1 MYKPIPMHIVLW
13 YNTRSHENYMAKTLM
28 KRDNIMVKIVADS
41 ACDLREFPGICFETV
56 PLTLSTSERSFT
68 DDKNLNVHDM
78 LEYLYSF
85 KGRSFTA
92 CPSTQAWMDSFEGA
106 NEIYVVTITSGL
118 SGTYN
123 SACVAKEQY
132 ISEHPETKICVVDS
146 LSTGPGEVLLIEK
159 IAEMKAAGKTFEEV
173 SSEMEKY
180 RDSLRL
186 FFGLKSLHNLAQN
199 GRVSKIVASAI
210 GIMNIR
216 ILGTASKEGTI
227 EPVAK
232 CRGEKKLIETVLS
245 EIKKI
250 GYKGGKVRICHVEN
264 EELGES
270 TIAAVFHQGY
280 KFKDTVVRCAM
291 VQVAN

>member
-1 MYKPIPMHIVLW
+1 
-13 YNTRSHENYMAKTLM
+13 
-28 KRDNIMVKIVADS
+28 MVKFIADS
-41 ACDLREFPGICFETV
+41 ACDIKELPGVCFETV
-56 PLTLSTSERSFT
+56 PLTLATNERSFT

-78 LEYLYSF
+78 LDYLYSHH
-85 KGRSFTA
+85 GRSFTA
-92 CPSTQAWMDSFEGA
+92 CPSTQAWMEAFEGA
-106 NEIYVVTITSGL
+106 DEIYVVTITSGL

-132 ISEHPETKICVVDS
+132 ISEHPDAKICVVDS
-146 LSTGPGEVLLIEK
+146 LSTGPGEVLLLEK
-159 IAEMKAAGKTFEEV
+159 MVEWKNEGKTFEEI
-173 SSEMEKY
+173 SGYIDKY

-186 FFGLKSLHNLAQN
+186 HFGLKSLHNLAQN

-250 GYKGGKVRICHVEN
+250 GYMGGKIRICQVEN
-264 EELGES
+264 EELAKAIIEGIKKEFAKADIKS
-270 TIAAVFHQGY
+270 ILAGGLCSFYAERGGIIIG
-280 KFKDTVVRCAM
+280 CECS
-291 VQVAN
+291 

>member
-1 MYKPIPMHIVLW
+1 M
-13 YNTRSHENYMAKTLM
+13 
-28 KRDNIMVKIVADS
+28 
-41 ACDLREFPGICFETV
+41 
-56 PLTLSTSERSFT
+56 
-68 DDKNLNVHDM
+68 
-78 LEYLYSF
+78 
-85 KGRSFTA
+85 
-92 CPSTQAWMDSFEGA
+92 
-106 NEIYVVTITSGL
+106 TITSGL

-132 ISEHPETKICVVDS
+132 ISQHPETKICVVDS

-173 SSEMEKY
+173 SVEIDKY

-232 CRGEKKLIETVLS
+232 CRGEKKLIETILS

-264 EELGES
+264 EELSSSIIEGLKKEFGKIDIKS
-270 TIAAVFHQGY
+270 ILARGLCGFYAERGGIIIGCECV
-280 KFKDTVVRCAM
+280 
-291 VQVAN
+291 